1 MQLQRPSKSDERQI
15 WLAIKHHLANLLR
28 SCCFM
33 LTLQLTF
40 IVLFLHQ
47 NCTHVNF
54 IHIKHGQAKRFLH
67 YSIQFYRYG
76 TTHLKWKFFNMVDTI
91 ENLEW
96 YFYVDLI

>member
-1 MQLQRPSKSDERQI
+1 MSLPR
-15 WLAIKHHLANLLR
+15 LLN
-28 SCCFM
+28 FLLL

-54 IHIKHGQAKRFLH
+54 IHIKHGQAKKIFTL
-67 YSIQFYRYG
+67 FYTILQVWYNS
-76 TTHLKWKFFNMVDTI
+76 FSMEIFNIVDTI

-96 YFYVDLI
+96 YFYVDLILINIK